1 MMFIKEVSVQ
11 LQQITKSFGVLSKIA
26 VLNVFGSNW
35 IAMNQDLDVFE
46 HRLVLSF
53 FVAQPAIDV
62 IVKLT

>member
-1 MMFIKEVSVQ
+1 MMIKGVGVQ
-11 LQQITKSFGVLSKIA
+11 LHQITKSFGVLSNIA

-46 HRLVLSF
+46 YRLVLSF